1 MLTYNDLKVGTV
13 FILENDPYQVIE
25 FSFLRMQ
32 QRKPVAQVKMKNLI
46 NGKIIT
52 RNFHQNETFEEAEII
67 KEPLKYLYN
76 HRGECFFSNPK
87 DPKERFSLQSEQ
99 LGTSIEFIK
108 QNSEVVALKFNE
120 KIISIQV
127 PVKVELEVKETPPGE
142 RGNTA
147 QGGVK
152 TALLET
158 GAKVQVPLF
167 INSGDIIRVNTELGA
182 YVERVTKAQN

>member
-1 MLTYNDLKVGTV
+1 M
-13 FILENDPYQVIE
+13 
-25 FSFLRMQ
+25 
-32 QRKPVAQVKMKNLI
+32 
-46 NGKIIT
+46 
-52 RNFHQNETFEEAEII
+52 
-67 KEPLKYLYN
+67 
-76 HRGECFFSNPK
+76 
-87 DPKERFSLQSEQ
+87 
-99 LGTSIEFIK
+99 
-108 QNSEVVALKFNE
+108 
-120 KIISIQV
+120 

>member
-108 QNSEVVALKFNE
+108 QNSEVVALKFN
-120 KIISIQV
+120 
-127 PVKVELEVKETPPGE
+127 
-142 RGNTA
+142 
-147 QGGVK
+147 
-152 TALLET
+152 
-158 GAKVQVPLF
+158 
-167 INSGDIIRVNTELGA
+167 
-182 YVERVTKAQN
+182 